1 MRKNNKDIKPTMS
14 DKTTEKEQE
23 LDQEVDATT
32 AEETAP
38 LSEIELLQKELE
50 ETKAQLEHEK
60 KEHLFTRAEFDNYR
74 RRSIMEKGDI
84 IKTASEKAM
93 KDILPVVDDF
103 ERGLAAMKESDNAE
117 ALLEGIEL
125 IYNKFI
131 KYLEQNGVKAIE
143 SNGADFNTEY
153 HEAVALLPMGEEMA
167 GKVIDTVTKGYTL
180 GDKVIRYAK
189 VAVGQ

>member
-167 GKVIDTVTKGYTL
+167 GKVIDTVSKGYTL

>member
-1 MRKNNKDIKPTMS
+1 MS

-32 AEETAP
+32 AEETAS

-167 GKVIDTVTKGYTL
+167 GKVIDTVSKGYTL

>member
-1 MRKNNKDIKPTMS
+1 MRKHNKDIEPTMS
-14 DKTTEKEQE
+14 DKTTEKVQE
-23 LDQEVDATT
+23 LDQVVDATT